1 MSKPSRLP
9 AIAGTLAGLL
19 AAGLGV
25 AWFYPGHIGTAGRA
39 PAPASAP
46 APSALPA
53 PQAQVR
59 LSRDQAV
66 QQLMALPEL
75 KAWAAAIEKNSQGT
89 VRGAVIETDPVPR
102 LVNGKSY
109 FQLSFVEN
117 APQAAVTWQGFLVA
131 PADGEILVQDDASD
145 ELLTLER
152 WRRDQRPLQRTGA
165 R

>member
-25 AWFYPGHIGTAGRA
+25 AWFYPGHIGPSVRA
-39 PAPASAP
+39 PAAST
-46 APSALPA
+46 LPA

-59 LSRDQAV
+59 LSREQAV

-75 KAWAAAIEKNSQGT
+75 KAWAAAIEKNSGGT
-89 VRGAVIETDPVPR
+89 VHGAVIETDPAPR

-131 PADGEILVQDDASD
+131 PAGGEILVQDDASD

-152 WRRDQRPLQRTGA
+152 WRRDQRPLQRTAA